1 MTIAAN
7 TMELPVTAGAD
18 GSMASRMLGV
28 MVVAIAPALLWALL
42 INFAATSA
50 GFILSAQALSAFAG
64 AVATFLA
71 AVCAPLMLRTSA

>member
-7 TMELPVTAGAD
+7 TNELPVTAYAG
-18 GSMASRMLGV
+18 GSMAPRMLGL
-28 MVVAIAPALLWALL
+28 MVVAIAPALMWALL
-42 INFAATSA
+42 LNFAATSA
-50 GFILSAQALSAFAG
+50 GYVIGAQALSAFAG